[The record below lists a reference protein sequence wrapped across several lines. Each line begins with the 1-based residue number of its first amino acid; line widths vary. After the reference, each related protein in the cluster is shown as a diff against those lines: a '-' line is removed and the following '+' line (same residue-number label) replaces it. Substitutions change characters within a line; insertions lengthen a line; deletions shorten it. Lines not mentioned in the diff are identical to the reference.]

1 MFPFNSIRAT
11 QLETC
16 QPSQM
21 SVQTQYSYI
30 LIDNIF
36 DDNQNA
42 KSETK
47 VQILDQNSTNL
58 VQYGQYYILKRG
70 VRYAIPR
77 RKNGQ
82 IEQIQLVF
90 EHIASGSWTP
100 DFDLERFQNNI
111 ASQFNQERNKDDT
124 IEVIRMGETRMR
136 AENKYQILDTLGKL
150 KEENI
155 KFTEQRIKQALAKIY
170 IKVVSCESNSNQVRV
185 KIQNTSGRNRLSYG
199 DYYVIQLNT
208 EYCMFS
214 QLELDEEYVLIFN
227 EKVSFEWIPD
237 FPVDLDPSAGVQAMR
252 RGEYF
257 PQNQYFFDNVP
268 CCEQVE
274 VTGRLTTRMLAAPL
288 SNADYNKP
296 DFKPLTYVKRH
307 EPILITLLYGDFGK
321 TTYNGMEGWVCIR
334 YVTKLGKEGACA
346 CDYCKP
352 QYLQNQPLELYQ
364 PKLALKRSQAINDQ
378 IQRQIFMQY
387 AYCQCQ
393 HCYEVKQSAEPF
405 YIDQQ
410 IEMVKQFYQKGG
422 RCIDYDL
429 IARYLNALFSE
440 NYEPKQ
446 IQKLF
451 LERILP
457 KTKKQIPE
465 QMMEELHK
473 LSAFIQKDQLPVIR
487 DAVVKNMNVL
497 MKDYDTAKVKERLKN
512 WITYKRPDSQRL
524 SEMEIQ
530 NTVRIITNKYSEVHN
545 EDVTAQEEICSPLLN
560 VEPQK
565 LFWEQMLPQTKK
577 SIPEQMVE
585 ELHKFLMCTQK
596 DQSQI
601 MKDAVINNLN
611 VLMKDYDTFIVKEKM
626 KNWIIYKEL
635 TGSQISDSLRLSE
648 EDIKTSVRTIVSKY
662 CVQPYTLNVKSQNQV
677 NLINSNQ
684 QVNEFCNCLTT
695 INYSDNSLFNNM
707 RTTDQRASSEQDI
720 TNNDLISQLK
730 LLDLII

>member
-1 MFPFNSIRAT
+1 MLSFNSIRAT

-16 QPSQM
+16 QPSHM
-21 SVQTQYSYI
+21 SIKTQYSYI

-77 RKNGQ
+77 RKSGET
-82 IEQIQLVF
+82 EQIQLVF

-111 ASQFNQERNKDDT
+111 ASQFNQERNKEDT
-124 IEVIRMGETRMR
+124 IEVLKIGESRMTSQ
-136 AENKYQILDTLGKL
+136 NKYQILDTLGKL

-155 KFTEQRIKQALAKIY
+155 KFTEQRTKKALAKIY
-170 IKVVSCESNSNQVRV
+170 IKVISCESNSNQVRV

-237 FPVDLDPSAGVQAMR
+237 FPVDLDPSAGIQAMR

-257 PQNQYFFDNVP
+257 TQNQYFYDNVP
-268 CCEQVE
+268 VCVKVE

-307 EPILITLLYGDFGK
+307 EPLLITLLYGDFGK

-346 CDYCKP
+346 CGYCSP
-352 QYLQNQPLELYQ
+352 FYLQKQPLELYKPKQ
-364 PKLALKRSQAINDQ
+364 PLKRSQVINEQ
-378 IQRQIFMQY
+378 IQRQIYRQY
-387 AYCQCQ
+387 ANCQCQ
-393 HCYEVKQSAEPF
+393 HCYEVKQSAELF

-410 IEMVKQFYQKGG
+410 IEMVKLFYQKSG
-422 RCIDYDL
+422 RCIDYGQ

-457 KTKKQIPE
+457 KMKKQIPDN
-465 QMMEELHK
+465 MMEELHK
-473 LSAFIQKDQLPVIR
+473 FSTCIYKDQLPVIR

-497 MKDYDTAKVKERLKN
+497 MKDYDNAKVKEGLKN
-512 WITYKRPDSQRL
+512 WITYKTPDSQKL
-524 SEMEIQ
+524 TEMEIQ
-530 NTVRIITNKYSEVHN
+530 NTVRIIVNKYYAVHN
-545 EDVTAQEEICSPLLN
+545 ENIQSNTQNEEACIQILAKFSESLVNNEYVTAQEEIYSPPLN
-560 VEPQK
+560 VEPQ
-565 LFWEQMLPQTKK
+565 
-577 SIPEQMVE
+577 
-585 ELHKFLMCTQK
+585 
-596 DQSQI
+596 
-601 MKDAVINNLN
+601 
-611 VLMKDYDTFIVKEKM
+611 
-626 KNWIIYKEL
+626 
-635 TGSQISDSLRLSE
+635 
-648 EDIKTSVRTIVSKY
+648 
-662 CVQPYTLNVKSQNQV
+662 NQV
-677 NLINSNQ
+677 NSNQ
-684 QVNEFCNCLTT
+684 QVNEFCNALT
-695 INYSDNSLFNNM
+695 INNSDNNS
-707 RTTDQRASSEQDI
+707 QDI
-720 TNNDLISQLK
+720 EIKDDQQNDQYAVQCLMEKVNEFEINQDENLNQQYNEEISAVQNSQSSNKVYNILENGLEENQDNEITLK
-730 LLDLII
+730 CLNKQIFKPE

>member
-1 MFPFNSIRAT
+1 MSAFNPTRQT

-16 QPSQM
+16 QHSQM
-21 SVQTQYSYI
+21 SINTQYSYI

-36 DDNQNA
+36 DDIKNA

-77 RKNGQ
+77 RKTGET
-82 IEQIQLVF
+82 EQIQLVF
-90 EHIASGSWTP
+90 EHIASGKWTP

-111 ASQFNQERNKDDT
+111 ASQFNQERNKEDT
-124 IEVIRMGETRMR
+124 IEVLKMGESRMTSQ
-136 AENKYQILDTLGKL
+136 NKYQILDTLGKL
-150 KEENI
+150 KEEKI
-155 KFTEQRIKQALAKIY
+155 KFTEPRTKYSLAKIY
-170 IKVVSCESNSNQVRV
+170 IKVVSCESNSNEVRV
-185 KIQNTSGRNRLSYG
+185 KIENISGRNRLSYG
-199 DYYVIQLNT
+199 DYYVLQLNT

-237 FPVDLDPSAGVQAMR
+237 FPVDLDPSAGIQVMR

-257 PQNQYFFDNVP
+257 TQNQYFFDNVP

-307 EPILITLLYGDFGK
+307 EPLLITLLYGDFGK

-346 CDYCKP
+346 CGYCKP
-352 QYLQNQPLELYQ
+352 LYLQNQPLELYLPKQ
-364 PKLALKRSQAINDQ
+364 PLKKSQVINEQ

-387 AYCQCQ
+387 ANCQCQ
-393 HCYEVKQSAEPF
+393 HCYEVKQSAEQF
-405 YIDQQ
+405 YIDKQ

-422 RCIDYDL
+422 RCIDYEK
-429 IARYLNALFSE
+429 IARYLNGQFSE
-440 NYEPKQ
+440 SYEPKQ

-473 LSAFIQKDQLPVIR
+473 FSTCIYKDQLQIIR

-524 SEMEIQ
+524 TEMEIQ
-530 NTVRIITNKYSEVHN
+530 NTVRIIVNKYYAVHN
-545 EDVTAQEEICSPLLN
+545 ENIQSNTQNEEACIQILAKFSGSLVSNEYVTAQEEIYSPPLN
-560 VEPQK
+560 VEPQ
-565 LFWEQMLPQTKK
+565 
-577 SIPEQMVE
+577 
-585 ELHKFLMCTQK
+585 
-596 DQSQI
+596 
-601 MKDAVINNLN
+601 
-611 VLMKDYDTFIVKEKM
+611 
-626 KNWIIYKEL
+626 
-635 TGSQISDSLRLSE
+635 
-648 EDIKTSVRTIVSKY
+648 
-662 CVQPYTLNVKSQNQV
+662 NQV
-677 NLINSNQ
+677 YELCNQ
-684 QVNEFCNCLTT
+684 LTT
-695 INYSDNSLFNNM
+695 INNSNM
-707 RTTDQRASSEQDI
+707 TIIRSINQLVNSEQDI
-720 TNNDLISQLK
+720 QIHNEVKTIRIIKSEQQIQNDMAIQNSTNNITSNDLIFQLK
-730 LLDLII
+730 EKQLI